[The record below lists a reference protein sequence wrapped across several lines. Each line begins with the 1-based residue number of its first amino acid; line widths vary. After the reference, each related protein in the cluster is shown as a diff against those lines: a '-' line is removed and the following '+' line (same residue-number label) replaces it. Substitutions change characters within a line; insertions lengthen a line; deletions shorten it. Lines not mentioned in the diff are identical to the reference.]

1 MRTDGGEAGGEKR
14 QRADRLW
21 IVHMHDFTGPP
32 RNIVTI
38 SEKESVQYEANIN
51 HISKNNIPA
60 APASLCSSPFS
71 FCVTAASPGVCS
83 IKHSPLRGAGMYQG
97 KVKNKKEGCLLQ
109 TMRDVQRFL

>member
-1 MRTDGGEAGGEKR
+1 MEGKREARSDNAQTDFGLCTCMILLAPERLSQSQRKR
-14 QRADRLW
+14 
-21 IVHMHDFTGPP
+21 
-32 RNIVTI
+32 
-38 SEKESVQYEANIN
+38 VQYEANIN
-51 HISKNNIPA
+51 HISKNNTPA

-109 TMRDVQRFL
+109 TMRYVQLFL